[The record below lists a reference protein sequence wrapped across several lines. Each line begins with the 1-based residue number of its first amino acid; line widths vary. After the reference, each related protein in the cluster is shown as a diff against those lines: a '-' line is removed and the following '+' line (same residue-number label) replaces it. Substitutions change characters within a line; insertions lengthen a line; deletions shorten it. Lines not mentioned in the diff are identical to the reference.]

1 MCCGGGGL
9 ANPRNPGD
17 KGKDLFDLQQNKV
30 RILVLTDRHKCNFQC
45 TSNTSC
51 LPTRK
56 GPSVKRNSFGMAVY
70 KVWEDQR
77 NMCILATSGF
87 PC

>member
-1 MCCGGGGL
+1 MYF
-9 ANPRNPGD
+9 P
-17 KGKDLFDLQQNKV
+17 
-30 RILVLTDRHKCNFQC
+30 TDRHICKFQC

-87 PC
+87 PLLILVYK